1 MNVAPLTA
9 SSAFAG
15 LQMPGTLGIDI
26 RELDGLG
33 IATVVL
39 RKGQSAALA
48 SRLRERYGIEL
59 PLGPRLASAKGI
71 SLLGTGPDTRL
82 AIREG
87 GGNEFALSLRD
98 AIDALASVADQSD
111 GLAVVQVS
119 GARVREAL
127 CQLFAVD
134 LDGGVFQPG
143 DVAVTPAGHIGAT
156 LWRVDDLQGVCAFR
170 IAVPRSF
177 AASFR
182 DHLVEAAA
190 SAQAR

>member
-1 MNVAPLTA
+1 MTAARLTA
-9 SSAFAG
+9 ASAFAA
-15 LQMPGTLGIDI
+15 LQMPGTPGVVI

-33 IATVVL
+33 IATVVA

-59 PLGPRLASAKGI
+59 PLGPKLARAQDLC
-71 SLLGTGPDTRL
+71 LLGIGPDARL

-98 AIDALASVADQSD
+98 AIDGLASVVDQSD

-119 GARVREAL
+119 GARIREAL
-127 CQLFAVD
+127 CKLFAVD
-134 LDGGVFQPG
+134 LDARAFQPG

-156 LWRVDDLQGVCAFR
+156 LWRIDDVQGGACFR

-182 DHLVEAAA
+182 DHLAEAAVCA
-190 SAQAR
+190 